1 MGHQKQ
7 EKARNSLEH
16 EAQNM
21 QEMFV
26 HMLADKMLAENALI
40 NGLEEQSRRS
50 QEFARIMKEKEFA
63 EDADAKERNANNLAL
78 TQKGYIPQKL
88 KRKLNNE
95 RVSSAQSQLRQQE
108 RDMLQTSEGRRD
120 QRCGARNSLEH
131 EAQNMQDMFDHVLA
145 EKMLAENALMNSLE
159 EQSRRSQEFT
169 RIIEEKDLAE
179 KASAK
184 EREANNLALIQKEH
198 RLKKLERELNNVR
211 VLAAQSQKAAAD
223 KQRHQEQVLWKVPEL
238 REAQQRT
245 ARDSVQREANEQQ
258 EMVNQASAEKALAEK
273 TLVENLKRNNLAVQ
287 SGRHVALKQEA
298 SLVEKVLAKKM
309 LVEQEIQS
317 NRLKQKQTSSLNN
330 GNYYYQTRH
339 TKKTDKLIDTLCKT
353 HKVQVA
359 KFANSRN
366 KRKEIR
372 THVFSNRR
380 RKGSL
385 IQHDEKPVRI

>member
-1 MGHQKQ
+1 MG
-7 EKARNSLEH
+7 
-16 EAQNM
+16 
-21 QEMFV
+21 
-26 HMLADKMLAENALI
+26 
-40 NGLEEQSRRS
+40 
-50 QEFARIMKEKEFA
+50 
-63 EDADAKERNANNLAL
+63 
-78 TQKGYIPQKL
+78 
-88 KRKLNNE
+88 
-95 RVSSAQSQLRQQE
+95 
-108 RDMLQTSEGRRD
+108 
-120 QRCGARNSLEH
+120 
-131 EAQNMQDMFDHVLA
+131 
-145 EKMLAENALMNSLE
+145 
-159 EQSRRSQEFT
+159 
-169 RIIEEKDLAE
+169 
-179 KASAK
+179 
-184 EREANNLALIQKEH
+184 KEH

-211 VLAAQSQKAAAD
+211 VIAAQSQKAAAD

-366 KRKEIR
+366 KRKEIG